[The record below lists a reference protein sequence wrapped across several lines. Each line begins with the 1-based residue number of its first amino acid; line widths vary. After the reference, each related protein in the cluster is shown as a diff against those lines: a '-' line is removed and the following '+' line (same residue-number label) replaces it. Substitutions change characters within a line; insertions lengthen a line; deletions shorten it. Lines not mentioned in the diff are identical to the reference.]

1 MCCNWYEMALGDC
14 DIFLQRI
21 LFFQKIWID
30 WKSFRYLL
38 ILLFQHCLNPLT
50 WKIANTA
57 QKAKFSITDFFSKC
71 DQIRRKLRIW
81 AHFLKKSLI
90 ENFIFCAVKVCLTI
104 FEHYVLA
111 LTLSW
116 LRSLLYRDQS
126 IDLHSWFPYDRNLR
140 HERVKVFVT
149 IFLWYIDTELME
161 SFCLLDFA
169 M

>member
-1 MCCNWYEMALGDC
+1 MAASEMCCNWYEMALGDC

-30 WKSFRYLL
+30 WKSFRYFF

-50 WKIANTA
+50 YKIPNTA
-57 QKAKFSITDFFSKC
+57 QKTKFSIKDFFSKC

-81 AHFLKKSLI
+81 SHFLKKSLI

-104 FEHYVLA
+104 FEHYVFV

-126 IDLHSWFPYDRNLR
+126 IDLHSWFLYDRNLR
-140 HERVKVFVT
+140 HERVKVFMT
-149 IFLWYIDTELME
+149 I
-161 SFCLLDFA
+161 
-169 M
+169 